1 MQKYKFAL
9 IGCGRISY
17 KHINAINAIENAELV
32 TVCNLERR
40 KVTCLEYKNLLENN
54 SKTLYFII

>member
-1 MQKYKFAL
+1 MKKYRFAL

-32 TVCNLERR
+32 
-40 KVTCLEYKNLLENN
+40 VTCDFK
-54 SKTLYFII
+54 K